1 MRSQTSLFRILVTL
15 AMLWV
20 GIRLGADLLMD
31 LWWFEAMGHG
41 RVFWWTSGARW
52 ALLACGGAFAAATV
66 YSNGSHALQ
75 VSPGRPTR
83 PAPFSVPQRPNEAL
97 DPLTVLGPRRVLA
110 VVSVMVGLVLGA
122 AFSNLWEPLMMVAHG
137 PDFGFTE
144 PVYGLDAG
152 FYVYWLPVL
161 HTLRVLLM
169 WLILVSALVSALAYL
184 TQGAVVPQTQ
194 ERNGQYAVTGLDVLP
209 EARRH
214 LASLFAFGLIIWTL
228 GIVLQRYQLLHQPTS
243 SLLSGPGATA
253 LNAELPLLTLQAIA
267 SAIAAGLVAWGL
279 EKQRGEPLF
288 FGTLMLMVPAG
299 LLAFVPSLY
308 QAYIVTP
315 NELSREAAH
324 IDQHIEA
331 TRFAWGLSDVREAN
345 LPGDD
350 TLTAAD
356 IDANRVTLNNIRL
369 WDHKPLLTTFAQKQ
383 EIRTYYQFLDIDN
396 DRYRID
402 GELRQV
408 MLSPRELPQEDLA
421 PSAQT
426 WVNRWMTY
434 THGYGLALG
443 PVNEVTEQG
452 LPVLFIQDVPPKV
465 GVDGMA
471 IDRPEL
477 YFSEAS
483 TTEVLVRTNTPEFDY
498 PAGDQNVYT
507 TYQGKGG
514 VPIPGIRRWIYA
526 LREVSATLLFS
537 QDVTANTRVL
547 MHRTPQ
553 ERVQRLAPW
562 LTLDGDP
569 YLVIT
574 EGRLVWVLDGFTES
588 ATFPY
593 SRAWPPPRAGQLT
606 GSANYMRN
614 SIKATVDAYDGTV
627 QLYRTTAD
635 DPIGDAWM
643 NAFPGLIQPI
653 ASMPEDLHSHI
664 RYPRDLFRLQ
674 AELYADY
681 HMPDHQTFYRQE
693 DRWEIPQLDG
703 RYMEPY
709 DTVMKLPGD
718 NEAEFIVMLP
728 FTPAEKQNMA
738 AWMIARSD
746 PPHHGEL
753 QIYKF
758 PKEKLVYGPAQI
770 DARINQDEVISE
782 KRSLWGQEGSEIQ
795 FGTMLVVPIEE
806 SLLYVRPLYL
816 QGEVATDI
824 MPELKRVI
832 VAYGDR
838 IVMRNNL
845 EQALEALFA
854 TERSPMR
861 AAPDTGPSS
870 TDGADFQVLTDGTPW
885 PELALDAAS
894 TWRQAQ
900 QAAADGDWSQ
910 LGQALDALGP
920 ALEALEQRAASV
932 PEVPEVP
939 EPSPEDPP
947 AQGP

>member
-1 MRSQTSLFRILVTL
+1 MRSQNSWFQILITL
-15 AMLWV
+15 ALTWV
-20 GIRLGADLLMD
+20 GVRLGADLLLD
-31 LWWFEAMGHG
+31 LWWFQAMGHED
-41 RVFWWTSGARW
+41 VFWWTAGARW
-52 ALLACGGAFAAATV
+52 ALLVSGGLFAASAV
-66 YSNGSHALQ
+66 YSNGSHAIQ
-75 VSPGRPTR
+75 TSPGNRGRPN
-83 PAPFSVPQRPNEAL
+83 PFSPKGQQGGP
-97 DPLTVLGPRRVLA
+97 DPLTLIGPRRLLG
-110 VVSVMVGLVLGA
+110 VVSLLIGLVLGA

-137 PDFGFTE
+137 PAFGYTE
-144 PVYGLDAG
+144 PVFGLDAG

-161 HTLRVLLM
+161 HTARVLLM
-169 WLILVSALVSALAYL
+169 WLIVVSALVSALVYL
-184 TQGAVVPQTQ
+184 TQGAVVPMTQ
-194 ERNGQYAVTGLDVLP
+194 EQDGRYNITGLQVLP

-214 LASLFAFGLIIWTL
+214 LASLFAFGLILWTL
-228 GIVLQRYQLLHQPTS
+228 GIVLQRYQLLHEPTS
-243 SLLSGPGATA
+243 SLLSGPGDAA

-267 SAIAAGLVAWGL
+267 AAIAAGLVAWGL

-288 FGTLMLMVPAG
+288 FGTLMLMIPAG

-308 QAYIVTP
+308 QAYVVTP
-315 NELSREAAH
+315 NELSREAAN

-331 TRFAWGLSDVREAN
+331 TRYAWGLADVQEAN

-350 TLTAAD
+350 TLTMDD
-356 IDANRVTLNNIRL
+356 IEANRVTLNNIRL

-396 DRYRID
+396 DRYVID

-421 PSAQT
+421 PSART

-452 LPVLFIQDVPPKV
+452 LPVLFIKDVPPKI
-465 GVDGMA
+465 GISGME
-471 IDRPEL
+471 INRPEL

-483 TTEVLVRTNTPEFDY
+483 KTEVLVRTNTPEFDF
-498 PAGDQNVYT
+498 PAGDQNVYA
-507 TYQGKGG
+507 TYEGQGG
-514 VPIPGIRRWIYA
+514 VPLPGWRRWAYA
-526 LREVSATLLFS
+526 LREVSATLLFN
-537 QDVTANTRVL
+537 QDMNAKTRVL

-562 LTLDGDP
+562 LTLDSDP

-574 EGRLVWVLDGFTES
+574 EGRLIWVLDGFTKS

-593 SRAWPPPRAGQLT
+593 SRTWPPSRPGQMT
-606 GSANYMRN
+606 SSPNYMRN

-627 QLYRTTAD
+627 HLYRTTSE

-643 NAFPGLIQPI
+643 AAFPNLIHPI
-653 ASMPEDLHSHI
+653 ETMPEDLHTHI

-718 NEAEFIVMLP
+718 NSAEFIVMLP

-816 QGEVATDI
+816 QGEVETDI

-845 EQALEALFA
+845 EQALEALFEA
-854 TERSPMR
+854 TNLSPATTGR
-861 AAPDTGPSS
+861 VRQTAADHLTAS
-870 TDGADFQVLTDGTPW
+870 GATLGYEW
-885 PELALDAAS
+885 PELARDAAT

-910 LGQALDALGP
+910 LGQALDELGP
-920 ALEALEQRAASV
+920 TLEALEDRAASL
-932 PEVPEVP
+932 PETTTTEPPPEAPSTELP
-939 EPSPEDPP
+939 E
-947 AQGP
+947 